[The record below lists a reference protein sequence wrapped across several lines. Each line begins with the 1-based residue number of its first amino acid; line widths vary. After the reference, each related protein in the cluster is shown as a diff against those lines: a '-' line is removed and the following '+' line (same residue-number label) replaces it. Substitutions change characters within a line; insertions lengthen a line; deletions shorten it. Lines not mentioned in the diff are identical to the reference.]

1 MVFTVSFSSSA
12 YSRRTTFRVK
22 GKRLFPRLFAEPF
35 VKIEAYI
42 HRVPLLEPFR
52 IATGVSLESRTILIR
67 LLDGELEGWG
77 EACPSRNVLGE
88 TLEDSVESLRR
99 AARLIAESDYSS
111 LERIYE
117 FVSSLEA
124 TSSVKAAVDMA
135 LLDLYAKSLG
145 KPLWRVLG
153 GYRDEVET
161 DITIGIMEPSEMAE
175 RAARYVERGFRILKL
190 KLGEDPEKDI
200 ERVKAVRDAV
210 GEGVRIRVDAN
221 QGWSVEQALRTIDRI
236 ASYEVELVEQPTR
249 WDDLEGLAEIRAESP
264 LPIAL
269 DETVKTPEDAL
280 TVIRAEAADIV
291 NIKLMKSQGI
301 LGAVRIASICEAA
314 GVENMIGCF
323 GESRV
328 GMTAAVH
335 FSQAIRNVKYYD
347 LDCDLLVAESLVTGG
362 ASIDK
367 GVRKTPEEPGLGR
380 FSFRWDRLTRIL

>member
-1 MVFTVSFSSSA
+1 M
-12 YSRRTTFRVK
+12 R
-22 GKRLFPRLFAEPF
+22 GKRLFHQLRGKNIM
-35 VKIEAYI
+35 KIEAYI
-42 HRVPLLEPFR
+42 HRAPLLEPFR
-52 IATGVSLESRTILIR
+52 IATGVSVESRTVLVR
-67 LLDGELEGWG
+67 LLDGDLEGWG

-99 AARLIAESDYSS
+99 VAPLVAQIDYSS

-117 FVSSLEA
+117 FISSLDA
-124 TSSVKAAVDMA
+124 TPSVKAALDIA

-153 GYRDEVET
+153 GYRDKVET
-161 DITIGIMEPSEMAE
+161 DITIGIMEPGEMAN
-175 RAARYVERGFRILKL
+175 RAVRYVEQGFRILKL
-190 KLGEDPEKDI
+190 KLGEEPGKDI

-221 QGWSVEQALRTIDRI
+221 QGWRVEEALRVIDRI
-236 ASYEVELVEQPTR
+236 ATYEVELVEQPTR
-249 WDDLEGLAEIRAESP
+249 WDDLEGLVEIRAESP

-291 NIKLMKSQGI
+291 NIKLMKSRGI
-301 LGAVRIASICEAA
+301 LGAIRIASICEAA

-335 FSQAIRNVKYYD
+335 FAQAIRNVKYYD

-362 ASIDK
+362 ASIDR
-367 GVRKTPEEPGLGR
+367 GVRKTPEEPGLGS
-380 FSFRWDRLTRIL
+380 FSFQWGRLTRIL